1 VQSSPPRLY
10 GPLNAHVVGT
20 LMKEAVRRAIV
31 AIRGQRFT
39 FEATVKGPILGS
51 DGSQDPAAAGGSQ
64 DMVTSA
70 DHAAQRVYVKLL
82 REWFPTFG
90 IVAEE
95 EGLAVPCTHPEHDVW
110 FTVDPLDG
118 TKAFIRRQSHGVGT
132 MISLVCDGEVVAACI
147 GDVMTQEVYALR
159 PDGDQVHRISEFGV
173 AESLAVDPARPLSR
187 QYMLLRGSPQ
197 SYSPAVQA
205 AVRHQGGLVRGY
217 ENMGGSIGTG
227 VARLWKGEMGV
238 AIITAGHLTP
248 WDGCPL
254 LAPCRVLDFAFVH
267 LRPDGEVL
275 PVDLPPHREG
285 IPLAQETWV
294 VHRSRLDEVRT
305 WWTAASRPTSTSPA

>member
-1 VQSSPPRLY
+1 MQTRPPRLY

-39 FEATVKGPILGS
+39 FEATVKGPLS
-51 DGSQDPAAAGGSQ
+51 TPDGSPDATAAGGSQ

-95 EGLAVPCTHPEHDVW
+95 EGLAVPCTHPDHDVW

-132 MISLVCDGEVVAACI
+132 MIALVCDGEVVAACI

-159 PDGDQVHRISEFGV
+159 PDGDEVHRISEFGV
-173 AESLAVDPARPLSR
+173 AESLAVDPDRPLSR

-197 SYSPAVQA
+197 AYSPAVQA
-205 AVRHQGGLVRGY
+205 AVRRQGGLVRGY

-227 VARLWKGEMGV
+227 VARLWKGEMGA
-238 AIITAGHLTP
+238 AIIMAGHLTP

-254 LAPCRVLDFAFVH
+254 LAPCRVLDFAFVR
-267 LRPDGEVL
+267 LDPDGGVRSVE
-275 PVDLPPHREG
+275 LPPHRQG
-285 IPLAQETWV
+285 IALHDETWV
-294 VHRSRLDEVRT
+294 VHHSRLAELGAWWSAAART
-305 WWTAASRPTSTSPA
+305 VAP